1 MKKILSIL
9 VCVCVLLSAMVF
21 TASAADGTTYTFS
34 DYKESAA
41 VTDYSKALDDV
52 ITIGVYGGM
61 DSGSG
66 YFNNELRIYQ
76 GAYATITSTKEIS
89 SIVLNAGHKDGTYD
103 VSTSTDGS
111 AWNVVVDDAAYT
123 SSYKDLV
130 INFATPVKYVK
141 VEATK
146 QMRVKSMTVA
156 FSGEAGGE
164 VTPPVEEPEKPATT
178 ITLVDSPVAG
188 TAYKYGM
195 IQGNVSATD
204 VYYIDGAMS
213 GYYMNTVTDVAA
225 AVDVYLEEVEGG
237 YNLYAMVDGA
247 KKYINMVVSGT
258 YVNGKF
264 EDAATTVYTFDAEKK
279 ALVSIVNGTEYWI
292 GTRNDK
298 TYTTV
303 GPVKTEYNGFYC
315 QLYAVTVEEPE
326 EPVEPDVPVT
336 PERPAP
342 DETNTLTVKE
352 ALELGVAQENSAYTA
367 DKYYVTGVITAVSNT
382 QYGNMY
388 IADEDGNE
396 ILVYGTYGADGEDR
410 YDALESK
417 PDEGDTV
424 TVYGVVGNY
433 NGTPQLKN
441 AWIISFTA
449 GELDVEE
456 PTEPEADSVLTIAE
470 AIELGLTKR
479 SNTFTENKYYVTGV
493 ITEIYNEE
501 YGNMRIT
508 DDAGNILTLYGTWEV
523 LDEIRFDAME
533 NKPAVGDTIT
543 VYGVIGQYN
552 GTPQMKN
559 GVFTTAPVTDGD
571 NTTGSTTPTTPST
584 PNTDSSTTSPATS
597 DSIGAVVAMAIAA
610 GAVVL
615 YTSKK
620 R

>member
-123 SSYKDLV
+123 SAYSDLV

-237 YNLYAMVDGA
+237 YNLYTMVDGA

-258 YVNGKF
+258 HVNGKF
-264 EDAATTVYTFDAEKK
+264 EDAATTVYTFDAEAKT
-279 ALVSIVNGTEYWI
+279 LISIVNDAPYWM

-336 PERPAP
+336 PELPAP

-433 NGTPQLKN
+433 NGAPQLKN

-456 PTEPEADSVLTIAE
+456 PTEPEADSVLTIEE
-470 AIELGLTKR
+470 AIALGLTKR

-533 NKPAVGDTIT
+533 NKPTVGDTIT